1 MILRLLNIQGIAGI
15 AVSLALGLL
24 LVIQKA
30 ETRHWKKQSAGFEE
44 LYREEQSSFAKTVAD
59 YRAAAEQARAAD
71 EANSRRVASEQAAI
85 NERTEH
91 DFEARLA
98 AARAA
103 ARRLQLDAQAS
114 ADPGAGGNAPMPRLS
129 AAAGGAHEAA
139 REDRLPQDDRLTAT
153 EQAIQLDELIKWVRA
168 QAKVDPNAIR

>member
-30 ETRHWKKQSAGFEE
+30 ETRHWKKLSAGFEE

-59 YRAAAEQARAAD
+59 YRVAAEQARAAD
-71 EANSRRVASEQAAI
+71 EANSHRVASEQAAI

-103 ARRLQLDAQAS
+103 AQRLQLDAQAS
-114 ADPGAGGNAPMPRLS
+114 AGPGAGRNAPMPRLS

-153 EQAIQLDELIKWVRA
+153 EQAVQLDALIKWVRA
-168 QAKVDPNAIR
+168 QAAVAPNIKP